1 MDTIDAV
8 NYVDLKKKVGAI
20 PVKVI
25 IVAALM
31 YFLYGNSDSEYR
43 LSTVSLLVMGMLIYT
58 MLSIFWWFVCAT
70 GNWLVGII
78 VGVVALVGLFW
89 GVEHFFHDN
98 ELVQLIFVGVLFLG
112 GIILD
117 VVRVIRLIALRRKER

>member
-1 MDTIDAV
+1 MDTIDV
-8 NYVDLKKKVGAI
+8 ITYVDLKKKVGAI

-25 IVAALM
+25 LVAALM
-31 YFLYGNSDSEYR
+31 YFAYGNNDSEHK
-43 LSTVSLLVMGMLIYT
+43 LSTVALLIMGMLLYT
-58 MLSIFWWFVCAT
+58 LLSIFWWFVCAT

-78 VGVVALVGLFW
+78 VAVVALIGLFW
-89 GVEHFFHDN
+89 GLEHFFHDN
-98 ELVQLIFVGVLFLG
+98 ELVQLIFAGALFLG